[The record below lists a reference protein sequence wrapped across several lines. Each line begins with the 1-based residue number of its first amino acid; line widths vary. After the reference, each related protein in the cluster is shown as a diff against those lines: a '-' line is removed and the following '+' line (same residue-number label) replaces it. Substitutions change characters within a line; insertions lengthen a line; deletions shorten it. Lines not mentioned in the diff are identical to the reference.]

1 MIDFLTCYRLTA
13 HTVTNRTPAEMF
25 IGKTIRTRTDL
36 IKLHHALEVNFKPH
50 ENNLALSSLSPNDRV
65 RVRRYGSK
73 QKWQHGKIVE
83 RIRCKM
89 YKVLVN
95 QKIEDIYIEQIKKK
109 PHN

>member
-1 MIDFLTCYRLTA
+1 
-13 HTVTNRTPAEMF
+13 MF

-50 ENNLALSSLSPNDRV
+50 ESNLALSSLSPNDRV
-65 RVRRYGSK
+65 IVRRYGSK

-95 QKIEDIYIEQIKKK
+95 QKIEDIYRANKKK
-109 PHN
+109 AKQLKTVIPRMIFGTILFH